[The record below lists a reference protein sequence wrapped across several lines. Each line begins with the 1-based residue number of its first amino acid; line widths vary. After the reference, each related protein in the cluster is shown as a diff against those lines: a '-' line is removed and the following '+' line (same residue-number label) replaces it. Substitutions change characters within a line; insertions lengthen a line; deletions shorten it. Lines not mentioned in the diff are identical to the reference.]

1 MQIILTEDVPNLGDM
16 GDLVNVAPGYGRNY
30 LIPQGLALP
39 ASGGNAKQLE
49 HQVALIERKKEQ
61 QRVEARKIVGEID
74 GVSVTI
80 PMRTGD
86 GGDRLFGSVTNRD
99 IAASLEAQDVKV
111 SRKQIRL
118 DRAISEL
125 GIYEVPVKLASG
137 IFANI
142 KVWVVAM

>member
-16 GDLVNVAPGYGRNY
+16 GDLVDVAPGYGRNY

-49 HQVALIERKKEQ
+49 HQIAIIERKKEQ

-86 GGDRLFGSVTNRD
+86 GDRLYGSVTNRD
-99 IAASLEAQDVKV
+99 IAASLDAQNVKV

-118 DRAISEL
+118 ERAINEL
-125 GIYEVPVKLASG
+125 GIYEVPIKLASG
-137 IFANI
+137 IFATI

>member
-16 GDLVNVAPGYGRNY
+16 GDLVDVAPGYGRNY

-49 HQVALIERKKEQ
+49 HQIAIIERKKEQ

-86 GGDRLFGSVTNRD
+86 GDRLYGSVTNRD
-99 IAASLEAQDVKV
+99 IAASLDAQNVKV
-111 SRKQIRL
+111 NRKQIRL
-118 DRAISEL
+118 ERAISEL
-125 GIYEVPVKLASG
+125 GIYEVPIKLASG
-137 IFANI
+137 IFATI
-142 KVWVVAM
+142 RVWVVAM

>member
-61 QRVEARKIVGEID
+61 QRVEARKIVSEID
-74 GVSVTI
+74 GVAVTI
-80 PMRTGD
+80 PMKTGD
-86 GGDRLFGSVTNRD
+86 GDRLYGSVTNRD
-99 IAASLEAQDVKV
+99 IVASLDAQNVKV
-111 SRKQIRL
+111 TRKQVRL
-118 DRAISEL
+118 ERALNEL
-125 GIYEVPVKLASG
+125 EIGRASCRER
-137 IFANI
+137 
-142 KVWVVAM
+142 V

>member
-16 GDLVNVAPGYGRNY
+16 GDLVDVAPGYGRNY

-49 HQVALIERKKEQ
+49 HQIAIIERKKEQ

-86 GGDRLFGSVTNRD
+86 GDRLYGSVTNRD
-99 IAASLEAQDVKV
+99 IAASLDAQNVKV
-111 SRKQIRL
+111 NRKQIRL

-125 GIYEVPVKLASG
+125 GIYEVPIKLASG
-137 IFANI
+137 IFATI
-142 KVWVVAM
+142 RVWVVAM

>member
-61 QRVEARKIVGEID
+61 QRVEARKIVSEID
-74 GVSVTI
+74 GVAVTI
-80 PMRTGD
+80 PMKTGD
-86 GGDRLFGSVTNRD
+86 GDRLYGSVTNRD
-99 IAASLEAQDVKV
+99 IVASLDAQNVKV
-111 SRKQIRL
+111 TRKQVRL
-118 DRAISEL
+118 ERALNEL
-125 GIYEVPVKLASG
+125 GIYEVPIKLASG
-137 IFANI
+137 IYAKI
-142 KVWVVAM
+142 KVWVVAI

>member
-16 GDLVNVAPGYGRNY
+16 GDLVDVAPGYGRNY

-49 HQVALIERKKEQ
+49 HQIAIIERKKEQ

-86 GGDRLFGSVTNRD
+86 GDRLYGSVTNRD
-99 IAASLEAQDVKV
+99 IASSLEAQNVKV

-118 DRAISEL
+118 ERAINEL
-125 GIYEVPVKLASG
+125 GIYDVPVKLASG
-137 IFANI
+137 IFATI

>member
-16 GDLVNVAPGYGRNY
+16 GDLVDVAPGYGRNY

-49 HQVALIERKKEQ
+49 HQIAIIERKKEQ

-86 GGDRLFGSVTNRD
+86 GDRLYGSVTNRD
-99 IAASLEAQDVKV
+99 IAASLEAQNVKV

-118 DRAISEL
+118 ERALNEL
-125 GIYEVPVKLASG
+125 GIYDVPVKLASG
-137 IFANI
+137 IFATI